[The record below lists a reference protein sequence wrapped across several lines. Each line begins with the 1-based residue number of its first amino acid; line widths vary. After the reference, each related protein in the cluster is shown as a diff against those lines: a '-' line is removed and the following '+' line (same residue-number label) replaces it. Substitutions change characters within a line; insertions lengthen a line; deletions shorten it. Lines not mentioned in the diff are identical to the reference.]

1 MAMASASSAPLAE
14 AAKQPTEPA
23 YHFICDLRIAV
34 QASRNARRYDVQA
47 CLEAPQASSS
57 TAGKDSLAM
66 KEAAR
71 KLLDPDA
78 TAAEISK
85 ASRLLGL
92 PSPESSSSDSDST
105 SETSEDEERDAVYK
119 EAHADLYEQSK
130 VKKAVKL
137 GVVTEQRIA
146 DAIAE
151 AEASGLAETALA
163 DVALQTALLSDLPTG
178 AASST
183 NASASASTREP
194 YVLDMVPGLPPLS
207 VLAGDRTSEAEV
219 FDPLAGRHSSAVT
232 VWRDAVR
239 RSIGIMQARA
249 KALQECALGHRNEC
263 ALVAVQT
270 EGAQYRF
277 DFVHFLDAKSLRC
290 RVVRLDDRSC
300 LVYSTPSMV
309 KETCLQGTAF
319 EIIHPAIGERMQKVG
334 Q

>member
-1 MAMASASSAPLAE
+1 MAMASASSASSAE
-14 AAKQPTEPA
+14 AAKQPAEPA

-34 QASRNARRYDVQA
+34 QASRNIRRYEFQA

-57 TAGKDSLAM
+57 TAGEDTLAM

-85 ASRLLGL
+85 ATRLLGL

-105 SETSEDEERDAVYK
+105 SEDEELDAVYK

-130 VKKAVKL
+130 VKKAVEL

-146 DAIAE
+146 DAIVE

-207 VLAGDRTSEAEV
+207 VVAGDRTSEAEV
-219 FDPLAGRHSSAVT
+219 FDPLAGRRSSAVT

-239 RSIGIMQARA
+239 TSIGIMQARA

>member
-1 MAMASASSAPLAE
+1 
-14 AAKQPTEPA
+14 
-23 YHFICDLRIAV
+23 
-34 QASRNARRYDVQA
+34 
-47 CLEAPQASSS
+47 
-57 TAGKDSLAM
+57 M

-85 ASRLLGL
+85 ASRLLRL
-92 PSPESSSSDSDST
+92 PSAESAESSSSDSDST

-130 VKKAVKL
+130 VKKAVEL

-146 DAIAE
+146 DAVVE

-194 YVLDMVPGLPPLS
+194 CVLDMVPGLPPLS

-219 FDPLAGRHSSAVT
+219 LAGRQ
-232 VWRDAVR
+232 WRDAVR

-249 KALQECALGHRNEC
+249 NALQECALGHRNEC